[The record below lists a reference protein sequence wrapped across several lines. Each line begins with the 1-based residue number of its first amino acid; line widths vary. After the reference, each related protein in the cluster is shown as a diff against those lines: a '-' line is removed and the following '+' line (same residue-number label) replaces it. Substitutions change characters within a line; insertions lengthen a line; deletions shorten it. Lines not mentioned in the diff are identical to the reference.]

1 MLRSIFLTLLF
12 GLAAAAQSVNS
23 QPQFDVA
30 SVKLVN
36 HPVPPHGVSL
46 IIEHGKLTVDAAQL
60 RQIIGLAYG
69 IQRVLVHGCPD
80 WCDEDMFDIVAKT
93 EKTDASNDEIRAMLR
108 NLLAERFGLLAHRE
122 TTEVPGYELTVAKS
136 GAKLEVAKADSGPI
150 NVFTPDANGLGFHN
164 MSIRGL
170 LNYLANISG
179 RPVTDGTGL
188 TERYHFRIEFR
199 QDDGPPS
206 AGPNAVPQAGD
217 FAGMV
222 FAAVERQL
230 GLRVQARRVST
241 EILLV
246 DQARHLTDN

>member
-1 MLRSIFLTLLF
+1 LPHAPSP
-12 GLAAAAQSVNS
+12 AVP

-30 SVKLVN
+30 SVKLVT

-46 IIEHGKLTVDAAQL
+46 IIAHGKLTVDAGQL

-69 IQRVLVHGCPD
+69 IQRALVRGCPD
-80 WCDEDMFDIVAKT
+80 WCDEDMFDILAKT

-108 NLLAERFGLLAHRE
+108 SLLAERFGLQAHRE
-122 TTEVPGYELTVAKS
+122 MSEVPGYELVVAKG
-136 GAKLEVAKADSGPI
+136 GARLEVAKADAGPR

-179 RPVTDGTGL
+179 RPVTDATGL
-188 TERYHFRIEFR
+188 TERYNFRIDFR
-199 QDDGPPS
+199 QDDAPAA
-206 AGPNAVPQAGD
+206 AGPDAVPHAGD

-230 GLRVQARRVST
+230 GLRLQSHRVST
-241 EILLV
+241 ETLIV
-246 DQARHLTDN
+246 DHVQRPAEN